1 MAIESLFI
9 FSANNLTVG
18 PSGGQAIRINDTNGN
33 LQGNNNASY
42 FHGAGAGQTIQI
54 DDTDDGTGG
63 DEVFDFDDG
72 NRGRNQQLVDPVTF
86 TFDDRNGDEVTRT
99 FGTGTRVQSEFI
111 VNFSSG
117 ISIVG
122 LRLSTDNMTGS
133 LTGNPDL
140 VTVGYTFVDS
150 NGNPI
155 APPPNTDLGT
165 IVSANSDGTV
175 PWVNVICFTDQT
187 MIATPQGER
196 AAGSLA
202 LGDLV
207 MTLDHGPQPIRWI
220 ARQEIDAACLAAE
233 PRLRPI
239 RIAAG
244 ALGQGMPVRDLVVS
258 PQHRILVRSKIAVR
272 MFDTVE
278 VLVAAR
284 QLLGLEGVDVVAHD
298 AAVTYVHFMCDLHEI
313 VIADGAPAETM
324 HTGAMALETIGAA
337 ALAELTTIFGQE
349 ALVTRK
355 MARFVPSGAGAR
367 QMVARHVKNSRP
379 VIDTPVLAPA

>member
-1 MAIESLFI
+1 MAIESLLI

-33 LQGNNNASY
+33 LQPAPRSSY

-72 NRGRNQQLVDPVTF
+72 NRGWNQQLVDPVTL

-175 PWVNVICFTDQT
+175 PWVNVIGFTDQT

>member
-1 MAIESLFI
+1 MAIESLLI

-72 NRGRNQQLVDPVTF
+72 NRGWNQQLVDPVTF

-175 PWVNVICFTDQT
+175 PWANVICFTDQT